1 MVNHKKEIKRVSRD
15 GTYLF
20 SVNNEHTKKEIINH
34 MFDKNISF
42 IPREEGFLI
51 HQLDLKKVICVL
63 GCYYNIVEV
72 IE

>member
-1 MVNHKKEIKRVSRD
+1 MVNHKKEIKRVSRN

-20 SVNNEHTKKEIINH
+20 NVDNEQLKGEIINH
-34 MFDKNISF
+34 MFDKKVSF
-42 IPREEGFLI
+42 IPKEEGFII